1 MKNHITDELIKRYVE
16 GRCTAAE
23 KVLVEAGFLADFKN
37 NYREFPESEIQSACK
52 RISASLNEHRL
63 ANPKNKN
70 KVIRLWPRIA
80 AAASI
85 VITLAAGLY
94 FYKASRQQDG
104 DARKGDLYTT
114 DIKPGKNIAT
124 LTLADGKNI
133 KLSDTKTGVVISASK
148 LTYNDGSLVNDSAP
162 ATGLSPLGTPENLTV
177 RTPRGGT
184 YQVVLPDGTKVWLNA
199 DSKIS
204 FPKQLVGL
212 ERRVILEGE
221 AYFEVSKSYT
231 SIRGKRIRRSFIVE
245 TKAQHVEVLGTHFDV
260 NAYADEESTKT
271 TLLEGAVRVTDYN
284 AGKIPRLLKPDQ
296 QSILTNSGFKVIQT
310 NAEDAIAWKNGY
322 FKFNGENVESI
333 MRKLSRWYDIEV
345 VYQGDLGTVM
355 FEGEIPRNTSLPNML
370 KVLEAAHFHCTIAGK
385 KLIVRR

>member
-1 MKNHITDELIKRYVE
+1 MKTHITEELIKKYVD

-23 KVLVEAGFLADFKN
+23 KVVVEAGFLADFKN
-37 NYREFPESEIQSACK
+37 NYREFPESEIQSACEQ
-52 RISASLNEHRL
+52 ISASVNEHRL

-85 VITLAAGLY
+85 VITLAASLY
-94 FYKASRQQDG
+94 FYEANRQEDG
-104 DARKGDLYTT
+104 EAGKGNLYTA

-133 KLSDTKTGVVISASK
+133 MLSDTKTGVVISASK
-148 LTYNDGSLVNDSAP
+148 LTYNDGSLVKDSAL
-162 ATGLSPLGTPENLTV
+162 AMQLLQVGTLENLTMS
-177 RTPRGGT
+177 TPRGGT

-204 FPKQLVGL
+204 FPKQLLGL
-212 ERRVILEGE
+212 ERKVILQGE
-221 AYFEVSKSYT
+221 AYFEVAKSYT
-231 SIRGKRIRRSFIVE
+231 SVHGKRIRQSFIVE
-245 TKAQHVEVLGTHFDV
+245 TKAQRVEVLGTHFDI

-271 TLLEGAVRVTDYN
+271 TLLEGAVRVTDFN
-284 AGKIPRLLKPDQ
+284 AGKIPQLLKPDQ
-296 QSILTNSGFKVIQT
+296 QAILTSSGFKVIQT

>member
-23 KVLVEAGFLADFKN
+23 KTLVEAGFLADFKN
-37 NYREFPESEIQSACK
+37 NYREFPESEIQSACE

-94 FYKASRQQDG
+94 FYKASHQQDG